1 MEPEYVQVAL
11 RTRGV
16 PSWTHPRYT
25 YETAGLP
32 EVLVGSATAL
42 VDVAEVLVTI
52 GLEDNCTV
60 LTASGDETGRLDV
73 VDADEAEDKVVV
85 LTAGTSAAP
94 DVALEETPVVL
105 EASGVLS
112 LGRDV
117 SDAVDEEEIEL
128 GYDSIVLADSVD
140 VADSVEDGRSVTGV
154 GVRIRVIVD
163 WLDSTTGV
171 SSVDQT
177 ANLKG
182 PPQEIDLLPM

>member
-1 MEPEYVQVAL
+1 
-11 RTRGV
+11 
-16 PSWTHPRYT
+16 
-25 YETAGLP
+25 
-32 EVLVGSATAL
+32 VLVGSATAL
-42 VDVAEVLVTI
+42 VAVAEVLVSI
-52 GLEDNCTV
+52 RLDDCTV

-85 LTAGTSAAP
+85 LTAGTSVAP

-154 GVRIRVIVD
+154 GVRIGVIVD

-177 ANLKG
+177 AILKG

>member
-52 GLEDNCTV
+52 ALEDNWTV
-60 LTASGDETGRLDV
+60 LTASVEDTGRPDV
-73 VDADEAEDKVVV
+73 VNSDEVEDTVGT
-85 LTAGTSAAP
+85 LTAGTSVAP
-94 DVALEETPVVL
+94 DVALEDIYIVL
-105 EASGVLS
+105 GASGVLS

-117 SDAVDEEEIEL
+117 SDAVDEEIEL
-128 GYDSIVLADSVD
+128 GYDSMVLADSVD
-140 VADSVEDGRSVTGV
+140 VADSVKDGRSGTYV
-154 GVRIRVIVD
+154 GLRIGVIVD